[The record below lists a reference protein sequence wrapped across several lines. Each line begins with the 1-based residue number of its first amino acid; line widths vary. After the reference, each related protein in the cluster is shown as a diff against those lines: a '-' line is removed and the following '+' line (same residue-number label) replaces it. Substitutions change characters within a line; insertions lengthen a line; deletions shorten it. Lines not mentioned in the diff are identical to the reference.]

1 MQRFVSVNRALLS
14 ASGSRMAVSNGT
26 MGFGPLQRLTFG
38 FVELGVESQ
47 ADFRGAHVHQ
57 LVLVVLRRSQLA
69 NDFS

>member
-14 ASGSRMAVSNGT
+14 ASGSGMAVSHDATSSGT
-26 MGFGPLQRLTFG
+26 LQRLTFG
-38 FVELGVESQ
+38 LVELGVESQ
-47 ADFRGAHVHQ
+47 ANFRGAHVHQ